1 MNVLR
6 SRHLQ
11 SSTPVNVVKS
21 VIGAI
26 REIYTNYS
34 ESHKDSLVQFS
45 LRLKERPHGGDRA

>member
-26 REIYTNYS
+26 IEIYTNYS